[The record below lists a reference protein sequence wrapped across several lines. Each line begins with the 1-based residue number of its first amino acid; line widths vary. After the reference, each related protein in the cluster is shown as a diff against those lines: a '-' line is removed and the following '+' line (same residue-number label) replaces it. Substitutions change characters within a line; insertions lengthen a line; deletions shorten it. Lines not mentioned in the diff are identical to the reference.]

1 MAFADKHTRSLNSS
15 NLMDDAFHHQAE
27 ALQASAHADRS
38 ARDIGSLLSRVKN
51 ANVYRKAHEGD
62 THALASLL
70 RKWHDIVVQKGKER
84 KWIRGDAYQEATLG
98 PPLYKKVAERS
109 LAHWLDGKCSVC
121 HGSKVNADRRTCAEC
136 MGTGEALITGVSGYE
151 RNITL
156 DLVSELNN
164 LESSHAGA
172 ANALLRREL

>member
-1 MAFADKHTRSLNSS
+1 MAFADKHLHALNSS
-15 NLMDDAFHHQAE
+15 NLMDDAFHHQPE
-27 ALQASAHADRS
+27 ALQAAAHADKS

-62 THALASLL
+62 TQALAKLL
-70 RKWHDIVVQKGKER
+70 KRWHEIVAQKGRDR

-98 PPLYKKVAERS
+98 PPLYKRVAERS
-109 LAHWLDGKCSVC
+109 LAHWLDGKCESC
-121 HGSKVNADRRTCAEC
+121 HGSKVNEDRRTCATC
-136 MGTGEALITGVSGYE
+136 FGTGDALITGVSGYE
-151 RNITL
+151 RDLIL
-156 DLVSELNN
+156 DVTSELHA